1 MQPFAVEEWQYRL
14 RGHLVGVGYVDPL
27 PHSLSAIYFFH
38 DPNVRERS
46 LGTFN
51 VMSVLESARQ
61 RGLEFV
67 YLGYFVEG
75 CRSLEYKAR
84 FTPNEVRDPIGNWVH
99 YR

>member
-1 MQPFAVEEWQYRL
+1 
-14 RGHLVGVGYVDPL
+14 
-27 PHSLSAIYFFH
+27 
-38 DPNVRERS
+38 
-46 LGTFN
+46 
-51 VMSVLESARQ
+51 MSVLESARQ